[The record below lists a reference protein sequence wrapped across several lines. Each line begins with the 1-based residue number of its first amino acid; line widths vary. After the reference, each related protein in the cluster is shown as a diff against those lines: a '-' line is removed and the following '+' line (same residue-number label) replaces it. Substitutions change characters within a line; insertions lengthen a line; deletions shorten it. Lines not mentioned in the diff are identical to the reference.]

1 MMPSRQPLADRPL
14 TAGVPKY
21 EKTTLPNGLR
31 VVTERI
37 PSVRSVAVG
46 AWVQAGS
53 RDEAA
58 EEAGITHFIE
68 HMVFK
73 GTGRRR
79 MHHIAQRMEAVGGYL
94 NAFTSKEYTCY
105 YARSLDEHLKRA
117 LDTVLDL
124 ILDPSLPER
133 EIEKEK
139 EVVLE
144 EMKMYEDAP
153 EDLIFDRFEESVY
166 RGDPLGRPVLGFP
179 ETVRGFTRDA
189 LVGYMRRNYAP
200 SRLAIAVAGNI
211 EHRRVVDLVASMT
224 DVSGPAGAPL
234 ERPPVA
240 AYAPTEIEE
249 VRPTQQAHVV
259 VGARGLALSD
269 PRRSAANVLHT
280 LLGGGMSSRLNQNI
294 REKYGFCY
302 NIYSFTNLLSDTGD
316 MGVYMGTDASR
327 VDRAQKL
334 IRRELDRL
342 ASTRVSNRQ
351 LSQARKQLR
360 GSLML
365 GLESMSNRMM
375 RLGRVELVFGRYFS
389 LDEITAAIEAV
400 TAEDVRALAEEIF
413 DPARLSTVVF
423 LPDQS

>member
-1 MMPSRQPLADRPL
+1 MPSRQPPARPF
-14 TAGVPKY
+14 AVGIPKY

-105 YARSLDEHLKRA
+105 YARALDEHLKRA

-124 ILDPSLPER
+124 ILDPTLPER

-153 EDLIFDRFEESVY
+153 EDHIFDRFEDLVY
-166 RGDPLGRPVLGFP
+166 RGDPLARPVLGFP
-179 ETVRGFTRDA
+179 ETVRSFTRSA
-189 LVGYMRRNYAP
+189 LEDYMHRNYAP

-211 EHRRVVDLVASMT
+211 EHQRVVDLVASMT
-224 DVSGPAGAPL
+224 NGAGPAGEAIA
-234 ERPPVA
+234 RQPVA
-240 AYAPTEIEE
+240 RYQPGNLEE
-249 VRPTQQAHVV
+249 SRPTQQAHVV
-259 VGARGLALSD
+259 VGTRGLSLSD

-316 MGVYMGTDASR
+316 VGVYMGTDASR

-334 IRRELDRL
+334 IRRELDKL
-342 ASTRVSNRQ
+342 ATSPVSNRQ
-351 LSQARKQLR
+351 LNQARKQLR

-400 TAEDVRALAEEIF
+400 TAEDVRALAEELF
-413 DPARLSTVVF
+413 NPRRLSTVVF